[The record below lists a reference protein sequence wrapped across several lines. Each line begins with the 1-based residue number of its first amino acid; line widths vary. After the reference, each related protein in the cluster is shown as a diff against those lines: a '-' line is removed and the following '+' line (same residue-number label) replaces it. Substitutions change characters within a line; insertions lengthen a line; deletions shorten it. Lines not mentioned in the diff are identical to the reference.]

1 MDEINNDVEDEEYEE
16 QIERMIVENGMMLR
30 GLANLLVRKGVVTQD
45 ELDEEL
51 DRLYEEMEEYEDEEE
66 RE

>member
-1 MDEINNDVEDEEYEE
+1 MDEMHDLDDEEYEE

-30 GLANLLVRKGVVTQD
+30 GLANLLVRKGVVTQEEIDD
-45 ELDEEL
+45 EM
-51 DRLYEEMEEYEDEEE
+51 DRLYEEMEEYEDEDE

>member
-1 MDEINNDVEDEEYEE
+1 MNEMNDVDDEEYEE

-30 GLANLLVRKGVVTQD
+30 GLANLLVRKGLVSQEEV
-45 ELDEEL
+45 DEEM
-51 DRLYEEMEEYEDEEE
+51 DRLYDEMEEYEGEDE

>member
-1 MDEINNDVEDEEYEE
+1 MDEMNDIDDEEYEE

-30 GLANLLVRKGVVTQD
+30 ALANVLVQKGVLKQE
-45 ELDEEL
+45 ELDEEM
-51 DRLYEEMEEYEDEEE
+51 DRLYEEMEEYEDDEE

>member
-1 MDEINNDVEDEEYEE
+1 MDDMNDIDDEEYEE

-30 GLANLLVRKGVVTQD
+30 ALANLLVQKGALSQA
-45 ELDEEL
+45 ELDDEM
-51 DRLYEEMEEYEDEEE
+51 DRLYEEMEEYEDDEE

>member
-1 MDEINNDVEDEEYEE
+1 MDEIQDLDDEEYEE

-30 GLANLLVRKGVVTQD
+30 GLANLLVRKGIVTQE
-45 ELDEEL
+45 ELDDEM

>member
-1 MDEINNDVEDEEYEE
+1 MDEMHDLDDEEYEE

-30 GLANLLVRKGVVTQD
+30 GLANLLVRKGLVTQE
-45 ELDEEL
+45 ELDDEM

>member
-1 MDEINNDVEDEEYEE
+1 MDEINDIDDEEYEE

-30 GLANLLVRKGVVTQD
+30 ALANLLVQKGVMSQEAIDD
-45 ELDEEL
+45 EM

>member
-1 MDEINNDVEDEEYEE
+1 MDDMNDIDDEEYEE

-30 GLANLLVRKGVVTQD
+30 ALANLLVQKGVLSQE
-45 ELDEEL
+45 ELDDEM
-51 DRLYEEMEEYEDEEE
+51 DRLYEEMEEFEDKEE

>member
-1 MDEINNDVEDEEYEE
+1 MDDVNDIDDEEYEE

-30 GLANLLVRKGVVTQD
+30 ALANLLVQKGALSQA
-45 ELDEEL
+45 ELDDEM

>member
-1 MDEINNDVEDEEYEE
+1 MDDINDIDDEEYEE

-30 GLANLLVRKGVVTQD
+30 ALANLLVKKGVLAQE
-45 ELDEEL
+45 ELDDEM

>member
-1 MDEINNDVEDEEYEE
+1 MDEMHDLDDEEYEE

-30 GLANLLVRKGVVTQD
+30 GLANLLVRKGVVTQE
-45 ELDEEL
+45 ELDDEM

>member
-1 MDEINNDVEDEEYEE
+1 MDEMHDLDDEEYEE

-30 GLANLLVRKGVVTQD
+30 GLANLLVRKGVVTQEEIDD
-45 ELDEEL
+45 EM
-51 DRLYEEMEEYEDEEE
+51 DRLYEEMEEYENEDE

>member
-1 MDEINNDVEDEEYEE
+1 MDDINDIDDEEYEE

-30 GLANLLVRKGVVTQD
+30 ALANLLVKKGVLSQE
-45 ELDEEL
+45 ELDDEM
-51 DRLYEEMEEYEDEEE
+51 DRLYEEMEEYEDDEE

>member
-1 MDEINNDVEDEEYEE
+1 MDDVNDIDDEEYEE

-30 GLANLLVRKGVVTQD
+30 ALANLLVKKGALSQE
-45 ELDEEL
+45 ELDDEM

>member
-1 MDEINNDVEDEEYEE
+1 MEDMQDFDDEEYEE

-45 ELDEEL
+45 ELDEEM
-51 DRLYEEMEEYEDEEE
+51 DRLYEEMEESDEDDD

>member
-1 MDEINNDVEDEEYEE
+1 MDDMNDIDDEEYEE

-30 GLANLLVRKGVVTQD
+30 ALANLLVQKGALSQA
-45 ELDEEL
+45 ELDDEM

>member
-1 MDEINNDVEDEEYEE
+1 MDDLHDMDDEEYEE

-30 GLANLLVRKGVVTQD
+30 GLANLLVRKGILTQE
-45 ELDEEL
+45 ELDDEM
-51 DRLYEEMEEYEDEEE
+51 DRLYEEMEEYEDENG

>member
-1 MDEINNDVEDEEYEE
+1 MNEMNDVDDEEYEE

-30 GLANLLVRKGVVTQD
+30 GLANLLVRKGLVTQE
-45 ELDEEL
+45 ELDEEM
-51 DRLYEEMEEYEDEEE
+51 DRLYDEMEEYEEEDE

>member
-1 MDEINNDVEDEEYEE
+1 MNEMNDVDDEEYEE

-30 GLANLLVRKGVVTQD
+30 GLANLLVRKGLVSQE
-45 ELDEEL
+45 ELDEEM
-51 DRLYEEMEEYEDEEE
+51 DRLYDEMEEYEEEDE